1 MPKQPLPLL
10 ELLKKGHKFAWTPEL
25 NKCFQQVK
33 ELFIETVILKFPR
46 INQRYYMQC
55 DASNFAYGGQLYQLD
70 EEGKIGVIAFTSKT
84 FKGAEKNYY
93 TTEKELLSIVRCLE
107 KFRIY
112 ILGQPLTV
120 ITDNK
125 ALTFM
130 IFMNKCHLN
139 NSRITRWILSI
150 QEYKFDIVH
159 CKGKDNICLLYT
171 SRCV

>member
-1 MPKQPLPLL
+1 
-10 ELLKKGHKFAWTPEL
+10 
-25 NKCFQQVK
+25 
-33 ELFIETVILKFPR
+33 
-46 INQRYYMQC
+46 MQC
-55 DASNFAYGGQLYQLD
+55 DASNFAYGGQLYQLA

-84 FKGAEKNYY
+84 FKSAENNYY

-130 IFMNKCHLN
+130 HKCHLN

-159 CKGKDNICLLYT
+159 CNGKDNVIADILSRNPADTTLEEVNDDVYEYFINHIMIEMDKDVRRIIKDIGKYQLCLLYT

>member
-1 MPKQPLPLL
+1 MYKRQ
-10 ELLKKGHKFAWTPEL
+10 
-25 NKCFQQVK
+25 
-33 ELFIETVILKFPR
+33 
-46 INQRYYMQC
+46 

-70 EEGKIGVIAFTSKT
+70 DEGRIGVIAFTSKT

-125 ALTFM
+125 AL

-139 NSRITRWILSI
+139 DSRITRWILSI
-150 QEYKFDIVH
+150 QEYKFDIIH
-159 CKGKDNICLLYT
+159 CKGKDNIVADTL
-171 SRCV
+171 SRHPENVADGEVKDVYKRQQLSVSQSSS